1 MINGMV
7 RVGFD
12 WRAIDIVFTR
22 NIPSNDTDIANMV
35 NTLSGIVSDETLL
48 AQIPF
53 VEDVEAEL
61 ERVKKQKEEDK
72 LTNPFFQQ
80 GGVNYETIAQARDRQ
95 KEQDENG

>member
-1 MINGMV
+1 MSMIGGLLNT
-7 RVGFD
+7 GFD
-12 WRAIDIVFTR
+12 WRGIEIIFTR

-61 ERVKKQKEEDK
+61 ERLKTQKEEDK
-72 LTNPFFQQ
+72 LNNPFFATP
-80 GGVNYETIAQARDRQ
+80 GVNYQTEA
-95 KEQDENG
+95 

>member
-1 MINGMV
+1 MINGLV
-7 RVGFD
+7 RGSFD

-22 NIPSNDTDIANMV
+22 NIPSNDIDIANMV

-61 ERVKKQKEEDK
+61 ERVKNQKEEDK
-72 LTNPFFQQ
+72 LNNPFF
-80 GGVNYETIAQARDRQ
+80 
-95 KEQDENG
+95 